1 MISIKSAQDLE
12 IMRTAGR
19 ILAKILHRV
28 QEAVRDGV
36 TTDSLD
42 RLAAELM
49 ARNKVESAFLGYRG
63 YPRNICVSINEQ
75 VVHGIPGNR
84 IMHEGEI
91 VSLDMGI
98 KYKGFY
104 SDAAVTVP
112 VGKVSS
118 QARQLIDITKKVYMQ
133 V

>member
-1 MISIKSAQDLE
+1 
-12 IMRTAGR
+12 
-19 ILAKILHRV
+19 
-28 QEAVRDGV
+28 
-36 TTDSLD
+36 
-42 RLAAELM
+42 
-49 ARNKVESAFLGYRG
+49 
-63 YPRNICVSINEQ
+63 
-75 VVHGIPGNR
+75 
-84 IMHEGEI
+84 MHEGEI